1 MTGER
6 IKDFGLGFGFVVL
19 QVVLFRHLKVYDM
32 QADLVLIFLLWFMM
46 RRDRTSAIVMAAVLG
61 FTQDA
66 LLDLWGLNMFSKTLM
81 TFVGF
86 NFLPKNSDVRLIL
99 GQVFLTVFIASII
112 HNLIF
117 LGLSSV
123 VQNYSAELLF
133 WRQLIGNSI
142 YTGLVASFIQLF
154 RT

>member
-1 MTGER
+1 MTGDR
-6 IKDFGLGFGFVVL
+6 LKDFGMGLGFVVL
-19 QVVLFRHLKVYDM
+19 QVVLFRHLKIYDM
-32 QADLVLIFLLWFMM
+32 QADLVLIFLLWYMM
-46 RRDRTSAIVMAAVLG
+46 SRDRTTAIIMAAVLG

-66 LLDLWGLNMFSKTLM
+66 LLDLWGLNMFSKIFM
-81 TFVGF
+81 TFAGY
-86 NFLPKNSDVRLIL
+86 NFLPENSEIRRIL
-99 GQVFLTVFIASII
+99 GQVFIIVLIASFI

-123 VQNYSAELLF
+123 VENYSAEFLF

-142 YTGLVASFIQLF
+142 YTALVASFIQLF

>member
-1 MTGER
+1 MTGQR

-19 QVVLFRHLKVYDM
+19 QVILFRHLKVYDV
-32 QADLVLIFLLWFMM
+32 QADLVLIFLLWYMM
-46 RRDRTSAIVMAAVLG
+46 HRDRTSAIIMAAVLG
-61 FTQDA
+61 FIQDA
-66 LLDLWGLNMFSKTLM
+66 ILDLWGLNMFSKVLM

-86 NFLPKNSDVRLIL
+86 NFLPKYSEVRLIL
-99 GQVFLTVFIASII
+99 SQVFTTVFVASVI
-112 HNLIF
+112 HNVIF

-123 VQNYSAELLF
+123 VQNYSAEFLF

-142 YTGLVASFIQLF
+142 YTALVASFIQLF